1 MSPRAESPEIADR
14 RTPLVTYSDHPGL
27 PDECG
32 SGTAGREDAVAIT
45 VVRVYDAPTGG
56 AGRAPAGASR
66 CPAQ

>member
-32 SGTAGREDAVAIT
+32 SGTAGREDTVAIS
-45 VVRVYDAPTGG
+45 VVRVYDAVTW
-56 AGRAPAGASR
+56 R
-66 CPAQ
+66 